1 MICKKCGS
9 EKVEK
14 VMEVE
19 GSTDVIVKCLDCEE
33 MFTHSPAVLTKDS
46 KGKARRGLKVPI
58 SSMDDIYKRL
68 GKMDFDP
75 GSKMTKDDLLSMLDE
90 MTQSSIELMAQYEK
104 VREALESLTEEEL
117 IEFLKA
123 QSFGMGASGGGVGV
137 TGLLDDIPMTPEGK
151 TDLEEFQRQ
160 LEELREQMKAQLDD
174 DDDDQ
179 EPEKGQH
186 NSGGGAGSNLVK
198 GDLPEMP
205 KGEFEDVMPEDDED
219 DPGGLNISDEDA
231 DELIDLFLL

>member
-33 MFTHSPAVLTKDS
+33 IFTYSPAVLTKDS

-68 GKMDFDP
+68 GKMDFDS

-117 IEFLKA
+117 IEFLKE
-123 QSFGMGASGGGVGV
+123 QSFGMGDSGGGVGV
-137 TGLLDDIPMTPEGK
+137 TGLLDGIPMTPEGK
-151 TDLEEFQRQ
+151 ADLEEFQRQ

-186 NSGGGAGSNLVK
+186 NSGGAGSNLVK
-198 GDLPEMP
+198 GDLTEIP

>member
-19 GSTDVIVKCLDCEE
+19 GSTDIIVKCLDCEE
-33 MFTHSPAVLTKDS
+33 MFTYSPAVLTKDS

-68 GKMDFDP
+68 GKMDFDS

-198 GDLPEMP
+198 EDLPELP